1 MLSSS
6 QTRMLP
12 SLLAL
17 VLTTLMLGACG
28 GGSGGGTPVDNA
40 GGGGDTGNTTTGGT
54 GGTTGST
61 TGGDTGTGTSG
72 DTSGGTTV
80 DNTDTGL
87 SSVGNPVT
95 SSGFSPDTLSLF
107 DGSGSFASS
116 AGRSK
121 AQALPDDLGIVYES
135 VENHGSDAFDQS
147 GSPNCKTL
155 GAGFNSCSIANLH
168 IKDAAGELSD
178 GDWKIYFHS
187 IRRILR
193 VDSDEF
199 SVSLVNGD
207 LNYLEPTDNFTPFD
221 GGIKTVGLVTEFSH
235 LIESDFM
242 PRYWLVRGDGSVTL
256 LNNTDED
263 TDVFVG
269 VV

>member
-1 MLSSS
+1 MPIFQPVDSQATFHGGRSRIGTRTQMLSSS
-6 QTRMLP
+6 QTRMRP
-12 SLLAL
+12 GLLAL
-17 VLTTLMLGACG
+17 VLTALLLGACG
-28 GGSGGGTPVDNA
+28 GGGSGGGSPVDNDT
-40 GGGGDTGNTTTGGT
+40 GGGDTGNTTTGGT
-54 GGTTGST
+54 TGTT
-61 TGGDTGTGTSG
+61 TGGDTGTGTAG
-72 DTSGGTTV
+72 GTTGGTTV

-95 SSGFSPDTLSLF
+95 SSGFSPDSLSLF

-116 AGRSK
+116 AGRSQ
-121 AQALPDDLGIVYES
+121 AQALPNDLGIVYES

-168 IKDAAGELSD
+168 IKDAAGALND

-207 LNYLEPTDNFTPFD
+207 LNYLCLLYTSP
-221 GGIKTVGLVTEFSH
+221 S
-235 LIESDFM
+235 
-242 PRYWLVRGDGSVTL
+242 PRD
-256 LNNTDED
+256 
-263 TDVFVG
+263 
-269 VV
+269 